1 MAFAPSSSAPV
12 HDPARRGDRHP
23 VARSTASRRVRPG
36 APGIH
41 GEDTIMNS
49 TLTAPRRHDHPP
61 DTHADLRPLTPLDRA
76 ALHLGLALIRWGRRP
91 GPRPEAE
98 RRANRLE
105 RALALQER
113 NRLAQ
118 EAQQTLLPYTLSR

>member
-1 MAFAPSSSAPV
+1 
-12 HDPARRGDRHP
+12 
-23 VARSTASRRVRPG
+23 
-36 APGIH
+36 
-41 GEDTIMNS
+41 MNS

-76 ALHLGLALIRWGRRP
+76 ALQLGLALIRWGRRS

-118 EAQQTLLPYTLSR
+118 EAQLSMLRHTLPR